1 MHRQLPVSSMYQR
14 LILFLFFVVLG
25 FANPAYAKQQPI
37 DSLAGKVKLITD
49 SLDSVSIKM
58 IAKRDTVA
66 PVMLRALDSL
76 QIASYKDSVAKTL
89 GFPIFNL
96 QESIKNYRRSD
107 QVPQYQEG
115 NPVAKGEVWIMA
127 TIAVLLILFAFL
139 KRFFDKQLMVIIQS
153 FFSNRILAN
162 INKEDNLFTSWP
174 FLLLFVHFG
183 FTIGLFFY
191 LVAKYQ
197 KLDLA
202 EEGFQAF
209 ISISVAVIILYILK
223 IVALRL
229 LGLFFDVQ
237 KPINEYVSI
246 LYLTYFNA
254 SLLFMPLVIAFAL
267 SPPQY
272 GKFYMAISIILLIII
287 FAFQLIRAGINI
299 LSQNR
304 FSKVYLLL
312 YLCTLEI
319 CPILI
324 LIRAI
329 GF

>member
-1 MHRQLPVSSMYQR
+1 ML
-14 LILFLFFVVLG
+14 LLFLFLGVLG
-25 FANPAYAKQQPI
+25 FTSLAYAQQQQQQI
-37 DSLAGKVKLITD
+37 DSAANRARLVD
-49 SLDSVSIKM
+49 SLDNAKIQLILS
-58 IAKRDTVA
+58 KRDTVA
-66 PVMLRALDSL
+66 PVLLRTLDSL
-76 QIASYKDSVAKTL
+76 QIVLYNDSMKKAFWQPFSV
-89 GFPIFNL
+89 F
-96 QESIKNYRRSD
+96 QESIKNYRRWD
-107 QVPQYQEG
+107 KIPQFQEG
-115 NPVAKGEVWIMA
+115 NRIVKGELWIVLS
-127 TIAVLLILFAFL
+127 IAFLLILFAFL
-139 KRFFDKQLMVIIQS
+139 KNAFDKQLMAIVQS
-153 FFSNRILAN
+153 FFSNRVLGN

-191 LVAKYQ
+191 LAAKNQ
-197 KLDLA
+197 GLPFAND
-202 EEGFQAF
+202 GFQVF
-209 ISISVAVIILYILK
+209 VSISIGIIVLYILK
-223 IVALRL
+223 IVILRL
-229 LGLFFDVQ
+229 LGFFFNVQ

-272 GKFYMAISIILLIII
+272 GKFYMASAVVLLIII

-312 YLCTLEI
+312 YFCTLEI

-324 LIRAI
+324 LIKAI